1 MLAHLLTKFEIQ
13 KYYQIEPKFNGVY
26 SGNSLPN
33 LMDVMC
39 IINIDESKSVG
50 TYWKA
55 WYVNGNNGSASYH
68 VIYFDGLELNISL
81 KKLENS

>member
-1 MLAHLLTKFEIQ
+1 MLAHLLTEFEIQ
-13 KYYQIEPKFNGVY
+13 KYYQIELKFNGVY

-39 IINIDESKSVG
+39 IITIDESKSVG

-55 WYVNGNNGSASYH
+55 
-68 VIYFDGLELNISL
+68 
-81 KKLENS
+81 

>member
-1 MLAHLLTKFEIQ
+1 MLAHLLTKFKIQ

-26 SGNSLPN
+26 SGNNLPN

-55 WYVNGNNGSASYH
+55 
-68 VIYFDGLELNISL
+68 
-81 KKLENS
+81 